1 MSSGLTQR
9 LLQEILVL
17 LELFE
22 SSTEGEDLQEF
33 QSSFSENHE
42 GWKDQ

>member
-1 MSSGLTQR
+1 MSSGLSQG

-17 LELFE
+17 HELFE